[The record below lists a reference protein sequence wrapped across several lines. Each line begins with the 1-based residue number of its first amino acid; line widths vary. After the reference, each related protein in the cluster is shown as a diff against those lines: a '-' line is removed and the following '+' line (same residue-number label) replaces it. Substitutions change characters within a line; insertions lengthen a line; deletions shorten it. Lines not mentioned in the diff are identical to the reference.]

1 MYFGNYRVRN
11 TFLDKCLKSPNF
23 DDASTSNMVNGPK
36 NCFTF
41 NASIV
46 PIFIDHFENN

>member
-1 MYFGNYRVRN
+1 MYFRNYQLRN
-11 TFLDKCLKSPNF
+11 TFLDKCLKSPNL

-36 NCFTF
+36 NSFTL

-46 PIFIDHFENN
+46 PIFIVHFEIN